1 MEWLNYHHLLY
12 FWTVVRE
19 GGVVRAAEKLRLSQ
33 PTVSAQVK
41 ALEARLG
48 EKLFTRVGRRLVPTD
63 VGQVVYRY
71 ADEIFSLGR
80 ELLDTVQGRAPG
92 RPMRLVVG
100 VADVLS
106 KQIAY
111 RLLAPALELP
121 TPVRVICREARAE
134 SLLAALAL
142 HEIDLVLADTPVP
155 PTVHVKAYSHL
166 LGESD
171 VTCFAAPALA
181 ARLRRRFPHSLTGAP
196 MLLPGEGTVVRRQ
209 LEDWFQATGIRPAIV
224 GEFDDSALMKAFG
237 EQGAGAFVGPTA
249 IAAEIRRQY
258 RVVPIGG
265 IDAVRERF
273 YAISYERRIK
283 HPAVVAIAEAARA
296 GVLKAAVVP
305 GPVCA
310 LSGQPSPAGCRSRSA
325 SAFLLQLVGLLGISP
340 LLAAVLLE
348 ARPAGGAAGSCRSA
362 PRSSRAAARAPCR
375 PPPCPLSS
383 SPSPAARLEGDS
395 PCGPFPRSTP
405 PSGRSSAGCLA
416 RSASCAANAVHRLVE
431 LGPCRL

>member
-41 ALEARLG
+41 ALELRLG
-48 EKLFTRVGRRLVPTD
+48 EPLFTRVGRRLVPTD
-63 VGQVVYRY
+63 VGQTVYRY

-80 ELLDTVQGRAPG
+80 ELLDTVQGRATG

-111 RLLAPALELP
+111 RLLAPALELA
-121 TPVRVICREARAE
+121 TPVRMICREARAE

-181 ARLRRRFPHSLTGAP
+181 RRLRRRFPHSLTGAP

-296 GVLKAAVVP
+296 GVLKAA
-305 GPVCA
+305 
-310 LSGQPSPAGCRSRSA
+310 SHPA
-325 SAFLLQLVGLLGISP
+325 
-340 LLAAVLLE
+340 
-348 ARPAGGAAGSCRSA
+348 
-362 PRSSRAAARAPCR
+362 
-375 PPPCPLSS
+375 
-383 SPSPAARLEGDS
+383 
-395 PCGPFPRSTP
+395 
-405 PSGRSSAGCLA
+405 
-416 RSASCAANAVHRLVE
+416 
-431 LGPCRL
+431 

>member
-121 TPVRVICREARAE
+121 GPVRVICREARAE

-142 HEIDLVLADTPVP
+142 HEVDLVLADTPVP

-237 EQGAGAFVGPTA
+237 EQGTGAFVGPTA

-258 RVVPIGG
+258 RVAPVGG
-265 IDAVRERF
+265 IDSVRERF

-283 HPAVVAIAEAARA
+283 HPAVVAIAEAART
-296 GVLKAAVVP
+296 GVLKAAP
-305 GPVCA
+305 H
-310 LSGQPSPAGCRSRSA
+310 PA
-325 SAFLLQLVGLLGISP
+325 
-340 LLAAVLLE
+340 
-348 ARPAGGAAGSCRSA
+348 
-362 PRSSRAAARAPCR
+362 
-375 PPPCPLSS
+375 
-383 SPSPAARLEGDS
+383 
-395 PCGPFPRSTP
+395 
-405 PSGRSSAGCLA
+405 
-416 RSASCAANAVHRLVE
+416 
-431 LGPCRL
+431 